1 MEQVIDVGP
10 MSGKSNVIFWLDR
23 HGIAANDEVVDRIFK
38 RAKASDRL
46 LTEAEILECCQAP
59 AEIKRDL

>member
-1 MEQVIDVGP
+1 VL
-10 MSGKSNVIFWLDR
+10 FWLDR
-23 HGIAANDEVVDRIFK
+23 HGIAASDEIVDRIYK

-59 AEIKRDL
+59 AGSKPGV